1 MYQTL
6 AAGVC
11 NLCVQNL
18 ASTLLTVY
26 WQYVEYCILANRYRA
41 KSYKNLGHILKWV
54 VGCETAGRTKPS
66 IIYTMLNM
74 SYFGQKPYLG
84 KASAMLN
91 QSILI

>member
-1 MYQTL
+1 MYQIL
-6 AAGVC
+6 AASVC

-26 WQYVEYCILANRYRA
+26 WQYVEYCILANRYGA
-41 KSYKNLGHILKWV
+41 KSYKHLGHIL